1 MPNLIVVIMPNL
13 DRCQDVLQT
22 WERLGVTGVTILES
36 AGLHGLK
43 QARGRRDDMPLL
55 LSLRHLLG
63 TEEYHHRTLFVVVGD
78 DFDLPGL
85 LRATEQAVGGDFN
98 APNSGLLFVAPLSHV
113 LGLRPHW
120 KQESGAAK

>member
-1 MPNLIVVIMPNL
+1 MPNLVVVIMPNL

-22 WERLGVTGVTILES
+22 WDRLGVTGVTILES

-43 QARGRRDDMPLL
+43 QAHGRRDDMPLL
-55 LSLRHLLG
+55 PSLRHLLA
-63 TEEYHHRTLFVVVGD
+63 TEEYHHRTAFVVVGD
-78 DFDLPGL
+78 DFDLQGL

-98 APNSGLLFVAPLSHV
+98 APDSGLLFVVPVTHV

-120 KQESGAAK
+120 TRGRE